1 MSNEITVK
9 INCSLQE
16 MYEIL
21 KNKGFSVIDKFD
33 LEDIYFIKKDIDI
46 KNSSIEDIFKEYI
59 LIRKV
64 TQFIPKDF
72 KTNITELKL
81 TLKMKDISTD
91 GTIINQEKIDCQI
104 QNVEQGKKFIEA
116 IGYKNIMTIKEKDI
130 VYEKGD
136 LKLAIKDIENSDDLL
151 EIETVESNTKLDT
164 VDKLIEKLNELQ
176 IPINTDNYFVK
187 KAEIELKKVL

>member
-1 MSNEITVK
+1 
-9 INCSLQE
+9 
-16 MYEIL
+16 
-21 KNKGFSVIDKFD
+21 
-33 LEDIYFIKKDIDI
+33 
-46 KNSSIEDIFKEYI
+46 
-59 LIRKV
+59 
-64 TQFIPKDF
+64 
-72 KTNITELKL
+72 
-81 TLKMKDISTD
+81 MKDISTD

>member
-151 EIETVESNTKLDT
+151 EIETVESNAKLDT

>member
-33 LEDIYFIKKDIDI
+33 LEDIYFIKKDINI